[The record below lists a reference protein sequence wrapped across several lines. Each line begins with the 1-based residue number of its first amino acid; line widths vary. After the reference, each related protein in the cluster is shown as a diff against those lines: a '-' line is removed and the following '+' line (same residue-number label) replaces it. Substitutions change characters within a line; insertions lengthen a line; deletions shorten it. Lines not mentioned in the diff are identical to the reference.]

1 MVLVDD
7 SNVLV
12 AGGSTEKQFFTSKTF
27 FFNFDSNLWRN
38 GPDLKVPRGKHA
50 CGMVQKD
57 GNTSEVQT
65 FLPKPGSIAE
75 KNRTRLQISMQ
86 QDFVSLK
93 SLYCEICSSKFWTNV
108 MFKRLVF
115 ASTAFLNSKM
125 TIVSSSSN
133 CTTECSSWRTILLY

>member
-1 MVLVDD
+1 MTPGGWNIFPQDLLLGISQHCMFLVDD

-65 FLPKPGSIAE
+65 YFPKPGSIAE

-93 SLYCEICSSKFWTNV
+93 YLYCEICSSKFWTNV
-108 MFKRLVF
+108 MFKRLV
-115 ASTAFLNSKM
+115 LPVQHSK
-125 TIVSSSSN
+125 IAK
-133 CTTECSSWRTILLY
+133 